1 MDFKPSRMAKLVKEY
16 LASND
21 ICFDD
26 ILMVPQYSEVVSR
39 SSVDLKM
46 HIGGYTWLD
55 LPVIASPM
63 DTVCEKDMA
72 IAIAESGGI
81 GIIHR
86 FMSAKNQIK
95 MVEEVYNHNDLG
107 LSVGAAL
114 SSTFVE
120 EHVQKLIKAG
130 VSMLLIDTANG
141 HSSMAIDAVIR
152 LKNIVGDKVHVMAGN
167 VATIEGYIALDVAGA
182 DSVRVGIGGG
192 SMCTTRIVSGHGI
205 PTLSSII
212 NVREAKDKFGLNA
225 AIVADGGIRNTGDM
239 VKAFAAGA
247 DSVML
252 GSMLAGTDESPG
264 SLHFK
269 GDKKF
274 KVFRGM
280 ASKEANK
287 DKDIAVAEG
296 VSTMIPYK
304 GSVKDI
310 IKNIKGGIGSGCSY
324 SGVDFLCNLY
334 QESMYIRVSP
344 LTVKESLPHG
354 R

>member
-1 MDFKPSRMAKLVKEY
+1 VKEY
-16 LASND
+16 LANND

-39 SSVDLKM
+39 SCVDLKM
-46 HIGGYTWLD
+46 PVGGYTWLD
-55 LPVIASPM
+55 FPIIASPM

-86 FMSAKNQIK
+86 FISVKNQIR
-95 MVEEVYNHNDLG
+95 MVKQVNNYKNLG
-107 LSVGAAL
+107 LPVGAAL
-114 SSTFVE
+114 STNFIE
-120 EHVQKLIKAG
+120 EHVNKLIKAG
-130 VSMLLIDTANG
+130 ATMLLIDTANG
-141 HSSMAIDAVIR
+141 HSKVAIDAVVR
-152 LKNIVGDKVHVMAGN
+152 LKSLVGDSVHIMAGN
-167 VATIEGYIALDVAGA
+167 VSTIEGFVALDAAGA
-182 DSVRVGIGGG
+182 DSIRVGIGGG
-192 SMCTTRIVSGHGI
+192 SMCTTRIVSGHGV

-212 NVREAKDKFGLNA
+212 NIREAKDKFNLSAG
-225 AIVADGGIRNTGDM
+225 IIADGGIRSTGDM

-247 DSVML
+247 DAVML

-264 SLHFK
+264 DLYFQ

-274 KVFRGM
+274 KSFRGM

-296 VSTMIPYK
+296 ISTKIPYK
-304 GSVKDI
+304 GSVKNV
-310 IKNIKGGIGSGCSY
+310 IKDIKGGLGSGCSY
-324 SGVDFLCNLY
+324 SGVDFLHDLY
-334 QESMYIRVSP
+334 KNSMYIRVSP
-344 LTVKESLPHG
+344 LSVKESLPHG

>member
-1 MDFKPSRMAKLVKEY
+1 MDFKSSRMVKLVKEY
-16 LASND
+16 LINND

-39 SSVDLKM
+39 SLVDLKM
-46 HIGGYTWLD
+46 HAGGYTWLD
-55 LPVIASPM
+55 FPVIASPM

-86 FMSAKNQIK
+86 FMSVKNQIK
-95 MVEEVYNHNDLG
+95 MVEKVSTYNNLK
-107 LSVGAAL
+107 LPVGAAL
-114 SSTFVE
+114 STTFVE
-120 EHVQKLIKAG
+120 EHVDKLINAG
-130 VSMLLIDTANG
+130 ASMLLIDTANG
-141 HSSMAIDAVIR
+141 HSKMAIDAVIR
-152 LKNIVGDKVHVMAGN
+152 LKNIVGNSVHIMAGN

-264 SLHFK
+264 SLHFQ

-274 KVFRGM
+274 KLFRGM

-287 DKDIAVAEG
+287 DKEIAVAEG

-310 IKNIKGGIGSGCSY
+310 FKDIKGGLGSGCSY

-334 QESMYIRVSP
+334 QDSMYVRVSP
-344 LTVKESLPHG
+344 LTVKESMPHG
-354 R
+354 K

>member
-1 MDFKPSRMAKLVKEY
+1 MAKSVKEY
-16 LASND
+16 LANNY

-46 HIGGYTWLD
+46 PIGGHTWLD
-55 LPVIASPM
+55 FPVIASPM
-63 DTVCEKDMA
+63 DTVCEKEMA

-86 FMSAKNQIK
+86 FMSAKKQIK
-95 MVEEVYNHNDLG
+95 MVEEVHSYKDLG
-107 LSVGAAL
+107 LPVGAAL

-120 EHVQKLIKAG
+120 EHVEKLISAG
-130 VSMLLIDTANG
+130 ATMLLIDTANG
-141 HSSMAIDAVIR
+141 HSKMAIDAVVR
-152 LKNIVGDKVHVMAGN
+152 LKNFVGESIHIMAGN
-167 VATIEGYIALDVAGA
+167 VSTIEGYIALDVAGA

-212 NVREAKDKFGLNA
+212 NVREAKDKFNLNA
-225 AIVADGGIRNTGDM
+225 GIIADGGIRNSGDI

-247 DSVML
+247 DAVML
-252 GSMLAGTDESPG
+252 GSMLAGTEETPG
-264 SLHFK
+264 DLYFQ

-274 KVFRGM
+274 KSFRGM

-296 VSTMIPYK
+296 VSTKIPYK
-304 GSVKDI
+304 GTVRNVIKD
-310 IKNIKGGIGSGCSY
+310 IKGGLGSGCSY
-324 SGVDFLCNLY
+324 SGVDFLHDLY
-334 QESMYIRVSP
+334 KDSMYIRVSP
-344 LTVKESLPHG
+344 LSVKESLPHG

>member
-1 MDFKPSRMAKLVKEY
+1 VKEY
-16 LASND
+16 LANND

-26 ILMVPQYSEVVSR
+26 ILMVPQYSEVISR
-39 SSVDLKM
+39 SCVDLKM
-46 HIGGYTWLD
+46 PIGGYTWLD
-55 LPVIASPM
+55 FPIIASPM

-86 FMSAKNQIK
+86 FISVKNQIR
-95 MVEEVYNHNDLG
+95 MVKQVHNYKNIG
-107 LSVGAAL
+107 LPVGAAL
-114 SSTFVE
+114 STNFIE
-120 EHVQKLIKAG
+120 EHVNKLIKAG
-130 VSMLLIDTANG
+130 ATMLLIDTANG
-141 HSSMAIDAVIR
+141 HSKVAIDAVVR
-152 LKNIVGDKVHVMAGN
+152 LKNLVGDSVHIMAGN
-167 VATIEGYIALDVAGA
+167 VSTIEGFVALDAAGA
-182 DSVRVGIGGG
+182 DSIRVGIGGG

-212 NVREAKDKFGLNA
+212 NIREAKDKFNLSAG
-225 AIVADGGIRNTGDM
+225 IIADGGIRSTGDM

-247 DSVML
+247 DAVML

-264 SLHFK
+264 DLCFQ

-274 KVFRGM
+274 KSFRGM

-296 VSTMIPYK
+296 ISTKIPYK
-304 GSVKDI
+304 GSVKSV
-310 IKNIKGGIGSGCSY
+310 IKDIKGGLGSGCSY
-324 SGVDFLCNLY
+324 SGVDFLHDIY
-334 QESMYIRVSP
+334 KDSMYTRVSP
-344 LTVKESLPHG
+344 LSVKESLPHG